1 MARPHK
7 SSSPVLRR
15 PVAQTAGLE
24 AASNKASGDAISE
37 PVIQEGAQRLHKLLA
52 LAGFGSRRDMEKLIE
67 AGRVSVNGQLAHVG
81 AAVTE
86 QDLSL
91 IHI

>member
-15 PVAQTAGLE
+15 PVAQTIGLE

-52 LAGFGSRRDMEKLIE
+52 LAGFG
-67 AGRVSVNGQLAHVG
+67 
-81 AAVTE
+81 
-86 QDLSL
+86 
-91 IHI
+91 